1 LSNDSVNNLIESQ
14 DIFCNYYDQGLFIG
28 SSPQGQNLISMCCYQ
43 NKKQVD
49 TITFDHSSLKNLRT
63 ESKSAIPSDCHDVCR
78 SLTYHNERLQTRN
91 ESYWDN
97 SGVKLKKLHLEQ
109 SLICNL
115 TCISCSSRYSS
126 AWARDYKIFDSN
138 APVIQLKK
146 YPDRVWQDLDFST
159 LEHVH
164 FTGGEP
170 LLNADNLLILEH
182 LASIGRLS
190 QVTLTYNTNG
200 TVKVSERFVELWSQ
214 AKWVRLHFSLD
225 GVGSTFEYTRYP
237 ANWQQVQENI
247 QWYRQLSGPCILIE
261 VNAIVGIHNVF
272 NLADFYQWWKQ
283 NCQTGNQ
290 GDASSIFAKEIL
302 PNSYGGWALSLA
314 HMPKQFEQ
322 QTQDML
328 QSLSNLPGASS
339 LIPLV
344 AQRSDMQWLEYFEKL
359 DALRNTNWRASLSG
373 PITTI

>member
-1 LSNDSVNNLIESQ
+1 
-14 DIFCNYYDQGLFIG
+14 
-28 SSPQGQNLISMCCYQ
+28 MCCYQ
-43 NKKQVD
+43 DRKLVD
-49 TITFDHSSLKNLRT
+49 TITFDHPYLQNLRD
-63 ESKSAIPSDCHDVCR
+63 ESRTQIPKACNSVCKSSKF
-78 SLTYHNERLQTRN
+78 HNERLRARL
-91 ESYWDN
+91 EPYWDD

-109 SLICNL
+109 SLLCNL

-126 AWARDYKIFDSN
+126 AWSKDYKLFDPN

-146 YPDRVWQDLDFST
+146 YPDSVWKHLDFSD

-170 LLNADNLLILEH
+170 LLNQDNLLILEH
-182 LASIGRLS
+182 LASIGRLD
-190 QVTLTYNTNG
+190 QVTLSYNTNG

-247 QWYRQLSGPCILIE
+247 QWYRQVIGPCLMIE

-272 NLADFYQWWKQ
+272 NLAEFYQWWKQ

-290 GDASSIFAKEIL
+290 GDASNIFVKEIN
-302 PNSYGGWALSLA
+302 PDSFGGWVLSLA

-322 QTQDML
+322 QTKDML
-328 QSLSNLPGASS
+328 QSLSDLPGATG
-339 LIPLV
+339 LIELV
-344 AQRSDMQWLEYFEKL
+344 AQKSNLQWIEYFEKL

-373 PITTI
+373 PIITI